1 MTEPKT
7 KTKGWR
13 GSREAWLNVA
23 KDILIDQGESAVT
36 VQAMAKRLKLS
47 RTSFYWFF
55 QDRQDVMQALLDLW
69 ADTNTKPIQDSS
81 NAYAETMVE
90 AVLNVTYTLISEV
103 EYDPRFDAAIRG
115 WAIQSGE
122 VNARLVAEDEK
133 RVDAI
138 RKMMIRHGFDQVEA
152 DVRAHAIYL
161 VQLGYTSMQ
170 IKEDWENRIARVPYY
185 MRTLAG
191 LSPTE
196 AEFARFR
203 AKFTHL
209 DSANE

>member
-1 MTEPKT
+1 MPSD
-7 KTKGWR
+7 G
-13 GSREAWLNVA
+13 
-23 KDILIDQGESAVT
+23 
-36 VQAMAKRLKLS
+36 
-47 RTSFYWFF
+47 
-55 QDRQDVMQALLDLW
+55 
-69 ADTNTKPIQDSS
+69 
-81 NAYAETMVE
+81 AYQKVGAGVDDWP
-90 AVLNVTYTLISEV
+90 L
-103 EYDPRFDAAIRG
+103 PG
-115 WAIQSGE
+115 GIQSAE

-138 RKMMIRHGFDQVEA
+138 RQMMIRHGFDQVEA

-209 DSANE
+209 GTQ

>member
-1 MTEPKT
+1 MSEKKT
-7 KTKGWR
+7 KTTGWR
-13 GSREAWLNVA
+13 GSREAWLAIA
-23 KDILIDQGESAVT
+23 KDILIEQGESSVT
-36 VQAMAKRLKLS
+36 IQAMATQLKLS

-55 QDRQDVMQALLDLW
+55 QDRRDVMQALLDLW
-69 ADTNTKPIQDSS
+69 ADTNTKPIQDAS

-115 WAIQSGE
+115 WAIQSSD
-122 VNARLVAEDEK
+122 VNARLVSEDKK
-133 RVDAI
+133 RVNAI
-138 RKMMIRHGFDQVEA
+138 RQMMMRHGFDETEA

-170 IKEDWENRIARVPYY
+170 IKEDWETRIARVPYY

-191 LSPTE
+191 LSPTQ
-196 AEFARFR
+196 AEFDRFR
-203 AKFTHL
+203 AKFSHG
-209 DSANE
+209 

>member
-1 MTEPKT
+1 
-7 KTKGWR
+7 
-13 GSREAWLNVA
+13 
-23 KDILIDQGESAVT
+23 
-36 VQAMAKRLKLS
+36 
-47 RTSFYWFF
+47 
-55 QDRQDVMQALLDLW
+55 
-69 ADTNTKPIQDSS
+69 
-81 NAYAETMVE
+81 
-90 AVLNVTYTLISEV
+90 
-103 EYDPRFDAAIRG
+103 
-115 WAIQSGE
+115 
-122 VNARLVAEDEK
+122 VAEDEK

-138 RKMMIRHGFDQVEA
+138 RQMMIRHGFDQVEA